1 MYVCTIDDSS
11 SIRRF
16 VRSVVRF
23 VASGRLSILG
33 GIFITVPTAASIETS
48 LPIKRRTRVRP
59 QREADRAEP
68 CITEECELDRRRPS
82 SNVNIRKLKRHRI
95 LRIGATH
102 SCARTEI
109 STAHS
114 DRSLF
119 LLANNVGGVFSVAN
133 SRFASIQL
141 AAINIKL
148 LRSSVMWLVA
158 ARVWWCARR
167 QNFDR
172 RRVCGQVLLAARGPI
187 SHIN

>member
-1 MYVCTIDDSS
+1 MYGRSGKRIEPSHAS
-11 SIRRF
+11 RRN
-16 VRSVVRF
+16 
-23 VASGRLSILG
+23 ANWTG
-33 GIFITVPTAASIETS
+33 GAAAIQ
-48 LPIKRRTRVRP
+48 
-59 QREADRAEP
+59 QRQY
-68 CITEECELDRRRPS
+68 
-82 SNVNIRKLKRHRI
+82 KLKQHII

-102 SCARTEI
+102 SCARPEI